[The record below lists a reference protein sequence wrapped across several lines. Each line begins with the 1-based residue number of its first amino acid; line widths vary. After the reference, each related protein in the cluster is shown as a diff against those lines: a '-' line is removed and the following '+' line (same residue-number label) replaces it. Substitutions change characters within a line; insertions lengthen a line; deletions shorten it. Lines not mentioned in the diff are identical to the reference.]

1 MARPP
6 HKTLG
11 QDCPHHALL
20 HLSPRGGIPGTEC
33 NPFEFLALAWPW
45 LNAAGAM
52 KSRTGREVL
61 VSLGI
66 AACAGDEVGH
76 CSYGDGGIHS
86 EQDLESFLGLAS
98 QWLGLHENRNGVRPC
113 VSHFGGWCPF
123 KSWAVFKGDNCKAAM
138 LSRFAALPVS
148 LTQTVSPFQ
157 TTT

>member
-1 MARPP
+1 MRGWGA
-6 HKTLG
+6 TTWWCCCAWAALSGAGALDNGLG
-11 QDCPHHALL
+11 TTPALGW
-20 HLSPRGGIPGTEC
+20 SC
-33 NPFEFLALAWPW
+33 C
-45 LNAAGAM
+45 GAM

-66 AACAGDEVGH
+66 AVCAGDEVGH

-86 EQDLESFLGLAS
+86 EQDLEAFLGLAS

-138 LSRFAALPVS
+138 LSRFTALPVS

>member
-1 MARPP
+1 M
-6 HKTLG
+6 
-11 QDCPHHALL
+11 DIALSIADEVVL
-20 HLSPRGGIPGTEC
+20 MDYNPECHEPFGIPGVEC
-33 NPFEFLALAWPW
+33 NPFEFLAFAWPW
-45 LNAAGAM
+45 LTAAGAM

-66 AACAGDEVGH
+66 AVCAGDEVGH

-123 KSWAVFKGDNCKAAM
+123 KS
-138 LSRFAALPVS
+138 
-148 LTQTVSPFQ
+148 
-157 TTT
+157 